1 MKKRV
6 PKKAVAAAVAF
17 AATLNMNGC
26 GVYGPAPDE
35 DVVFEPSANFEM
47 EVYGPPSDLDMT
59 EETAETTE
67 TTQTEQPADFLP
79 EDNIVS
85 CVYGPPEWFE

>member
-6 PKKAVAAAVAF
+6 PKKVIAAAVAF

-35 DVVFEPSANFEM
+35 EETFEPSANFEM
-47 EVYGPPSDLDMT
+47 DVYGPPPDFDVT
-59 EETAETTE
+59 EESGEATE
-67 TTQTEQPADFLP
+67 ESRQPDYLP
-79 EDNIVS
+79 EENIEA